1 MRSQIIIYG
10 NHYLLRYCPSEHQIR
25 GWMHFLAPWASIF
38 DWFFSCSLVRVHHIK
53 CATFWIA
60 CDSNLPFHD
69 NLHGHIP
76 FLSFDHLFSPFS
88 SDSLVYTYSKCAL
101 FVICVC
107 VRHMRKKKYAHF
119 ICNQEDITFKFRIPR
134 RAPHNSFGL
143 TGLCADREKEKCNLL
158 RNKRPKIKCHWT
170 IVERPSPT

>member
-76 FLSFDHLFSPFS
+76 FLSFDHFFSHSHPILSFTRTQNVHCSWYVSVSDTWERRNMHIS
-88 SDSLVYTYSKCAL
+88 SAIKKTLLSSSEFQDAHHIIHLAWLVS
-101 FVICVC
+101 VQIE
-107 VRHMRKKKYAHF
+107 RKRSAIY
-119 ICNQEDITFKFRIPR
+119 
-134 RAPHNSFGL
+134 
-143 TGLCADREKEKCNLL
+143 
-158 RNKRPKIKCHWT
+158 
-170 IVERPSPT
+170 